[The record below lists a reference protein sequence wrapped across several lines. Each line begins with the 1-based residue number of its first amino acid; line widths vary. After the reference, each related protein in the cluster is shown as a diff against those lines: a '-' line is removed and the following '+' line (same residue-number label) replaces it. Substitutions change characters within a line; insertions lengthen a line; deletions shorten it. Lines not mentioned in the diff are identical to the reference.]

1 MVARFGNVLV
11 CLGGGGDGVGGGVDV
26 DRHHRPDTVAP
37 SSMIEMGREGK

>member
-11 CLGGGGDGVGGGVDV
+11 CLGGGDCGGGDVDV

-37 SSMIEMGREGK
+37 SSKIEMGREGK